1 MGVCLRSP
9 IYIFIFTII
18 WQKKYNWCDF
28 PISVYIDPALQSKN
42 LNVEELNGRMG
53 MAGDRP
59 SSKILPVAS
68 SCLLVALSLIF
79 LPPAL
84 AHLPQERD
92 YSLVVDAGKE
102 ECFFEEVV
110 KGNTLTVEYQVHP
123 ARTGPDLSSINMFSS
138 LSGVRWRGW
147 DDVRAGHQLQVAL
160 PSRSSACCR
169 VQEVRRDA

>member
-1 MGVCLRSP
+1 M
-9 IYIFIFTII
+9 
-18 WQKKYNWCDF
+18 
-28 PISVYIDPALQSKN
+28 YIDPALQSEN
-42 LNVEELNGRMG
+42 LNVDELNGRMG

-68 SCLLVALSLIF
+68 SCLFLALSLI

-123 ARTGPDLSSINMFSS
+123 ARTKPDLSSINMF
-138 LSGVRWRGW
+138 
-147 DDVRAGHQLQVAL
+147 
-160 PSRSSACCR
+160 
-169 VQEVRRDA
+169 

>member
-1 MGVCLRSP
+1 
-9 IYIFIFTII
+9 
-18 WQKKYNWCDF
+18 
-28 PISVYIDPALQSKN
+28 
-42 LNVEELNGRMG
+42 MG

-79 LPPAL
+79 LPPTL

-138 LSGVRWRGW
+138 LSGVRWRG
-147 DDVRAGHQLQVAL
+147 
-160 PSRSSACCR
+160 
-169 VQEVRRDA
+169 

>member
-9 IYIFIFTII
+9 IYIYLYHNMT
-18 WQKKYNWCDF
+18 KNTTGV
-28 PISVYIDPALQSKN
+28 ISRFLCTSIQLCRVRTWMWTSWTA
-42 LNVEELNGRMG
+42 RMG
-53 MAGDRP
+53 MAGNRP

-79 LPPAL
+79 LPPTA

-110 KGNTLTVEYQVHP
+110 KGNTLTVEYQVRP
-123 ARTGPDLSSINMFSS
+123 ARSGQDLSSINMFSS